1 MIPTPLPDLHEV
13 RITLGPAGPR
23 LARRLA
29 IAGAVALG
37 AGLVFGLLA
46 GDGLR
51 RFFHSWLVS
60 YCFVLSLSLGA
71 MFLVAMLHVTRA
83 GWGVV
88 VRRIAEI
95 LGGNVA
101 VLAVLFAPVLVGLD
115 SLFEWADPQ
124 AVQADALLRHKAP
137 YLNLVF
143 FAARALAYF
152 ALWWFLGRY
161 FLERSTEQ
169 DATGDPG
176 LTVRMERASGPALLV
191 LALSVTFAAFDW
203 LMALDARWY
212 STIFGVYFFSG
223 AMVGA
228 LAAVVLA
235 AMSLQSA
242 GRLRSVIH
250 VEHYHDLGK
259 LLFAFVVFWG
269 YIAFSQFLLIW
280 YANIPEETIWYRQR
294 LSDGWQWVAV
304 VLLFGHLIIP
314 FVGLMSREAKR
325 RKPLLAFWSV
335 WMAAM
340 HWIDLYWLVMPRV
353 EGAGSVTGIL
363 TDVCLLAGIV
373 CLYLAGAVWTAGDR
387 SLVPRKDPRLGESLA
402 FENT

>member
-1 MIPTPLPDLHEV
+1 MNPPSRPDLHET
-13 RITLGPAGPR
+13 RTGLGPAGPR

-29 IAGAVALG
+29 IAGTAAIA
-37 AGLVFGLLA
+37 AGLAVGVFA

-51 RFFHSWLVS
+51 RFFHAWLVNS
-60 YCFVLSLSLGA
+60 CFVLSVSLGA
-71 MFLVAMLHVTRA
+71 LFLVAMLHVTRA

-88 VRRIAEI
+88 VRRIAEV
-95 LGGNVA
+95 LGSNFT
-101 VLAVLFAPVLVGLD
+101 VLAMLFAPVLVGLD

-124 AVQADALLRHKAP
+124 AVQADAWLRHKVP
-137 YLNLVF
+137 YLNPVF
-143 FAARALAYF
+143 FAARALGYF
-152 ALWWFLGRY
+152 AVWWFLGRY

-169 DATGDPG
+169 DATADPG
-176 LTVRMERASGPALLV
+176 LTVRMERTSGPALLV
-191 LALSVTFAAFDW
+191 LAFSVTFAAFDW
-203 LMALDARWY
+203 LMSLDARWY

-228 LAAVVLA
+228 LAAVPLV
-235 AMSLQSA
+235 AMSLQWA
-242 GRLRSVIH
+242 GWLRSVVH

-280 YANIPEETIWYRQR
+280 YANIPEETVWYRQR
-294 LSDGWQWVAV
+294 LSGGWQWVAV
-304 VLLFGHLIIP
+304 ALLFGHLIIP
-314 FVGLMSREAKR
+314 FLGLMSREVKR
-325 RKPLLAFWSV
+325 RKPLLAFWAV
-335 WMAAM
+335 WMLAM

-353 EGAGSVTGIL
+353 EGAASATGLL
-363 TDVCLLAGIV
+363 TDVCLLVGIV
-373 CLYLAGAVWTAGDR
+373 SLYLAGAVWTAGNR